1 MRIVVIAAKLP
12 HCECTDVK
20 LTDVGNLGEGS
31 ALKAF
36 YCSDNPTVAN
46 TGLILFC
53 HTAFCIL
60 LKLKTLARSLGKEG
74 RGGSQFQQK
83 NIFQTLAQNLDLI
96 QGWIDVLPTNKG
108 ALVKP
113 NSAQTLSTLK
123 VLGEKQIY
131 DWRLTRNLLFEE
143 KKTF

>member
-1 MRIVVIAAKLP
+1 MLP

-36 YCSDNPTVAN
+36 YCSDNPTVAT
-46 TGLILFC
+46 TGLILVC

-60 LKLKTLARSLGKEG
+60 LKLKTLAGSIGKEG
-74 RGGSQFQQK
+74 KGGDILSQGVRSSNK
-83 NIFQTLAQNLDLI
+83 RPISQTLAQNLDLI

-131 DWRLTRNLLFEE
+131 YPFSGLETNKDSSV
-143 KKTF
+143 

>member
-1 MRIVVIAAKLP
+1 MRIVVIAAMLP

-36 YCSDNPTVAN
+36 YCSDNPLVPNA
-46 TGLILFC
+46 GLILFC
-53 HTAFCIL
+53 HTVFCIL
-60 LKLKTLARSLGKEG
+60 LKLRTLPRSIGKEG
-74 RGGSQFQQK
+74 RG
-83 NIFQTLAQNLDLI
+83 NILPQGVHSSSKRPISQTLAQNLDLI

-113 NSAQTLSTLK
+113 NSA
-123 VLGEKQIY
+123 
-131 DWRLTRNLLFEE
+131 
-143 KKTF
+143 

>member
-1 MRIVVIAAKLP
+1 MWHENQTCFSENMRIVVIAAKLP

-20 LTDVGNLGEGS
+20 LTDEGNLGEGS

-46 TGLILFC
+46 TGLILVC

-60 LKLKTLARSLGKEG
+60 LKLKTLARSIGKEG
-74 RGGSQFQQK
+74 RGDILSQGVHSSSK
-83 NIFQTLAQNLDLI
+83 RPISQTLAQNLDLI

-108 ALVKP
+108 ASVKP
-113 NSAQTLSTLK
+113 NSAQTLSTL
-123 VLGEKQIY
+123 
-131 DWRLTRNLLFEE
+131 
-143 KKTF
+143 